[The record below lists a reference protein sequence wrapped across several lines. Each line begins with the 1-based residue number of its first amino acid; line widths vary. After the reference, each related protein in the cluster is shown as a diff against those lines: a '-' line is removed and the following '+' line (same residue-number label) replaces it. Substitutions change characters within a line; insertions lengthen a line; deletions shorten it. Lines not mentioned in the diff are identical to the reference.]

1 MHDSRCVGVCCHS
14 MSSDVKMGARRS
26 SNTLVNSYHT
36 PFATPWNTVTR
47 DARVRGSGTL
57 TISLDPSFRASV
69 TRARGH
75 KCRPGVLTRPT
86 TEIVVVAGDC

>member
-1 MHDSRCVGVCCHS
+1 MHDSRCVSVCCHS
-14 MSSDVKMGARRS
+14 MSSAVKMGARRS
-26 SNTLVNSYHT
+26 SNSSEDSYHT
-36 PFATPWNTVTR
+36 PLAMFWNTVTR

-75 KCRPGVLTRPT
+75 KCRSGVLTRPT
-86 TEIVVVAGDC
+86 TEIVMAAGDC